1 MLQRKLLVVKW
12 YHHPCYSWA
21 RTGPAGSHAW
31 ALLAMAVARRRGG
44 RPPGAT
50 AGRRLAHVHGTRYS
64 NQPPLRSPGP
74 AGGKAARRAA
84 PLASAVHESAVV
96 RGRTVT
102 RCGLRAA
109 TTAIALASTAPP
121 RPSPAPS
128 SHVAPSFQPS
138 PQLPKTCTA

>member
-1 MLQRKLLVVKW
+1 MLFMGSYRASRQ
-12 YHHPCYSWA
+12 PCMGSAGNGSGTQA
-21 RTGPAGSHAW
+21 RGPPAGRHGRAQ
-31 ALLAMAVARRRGG
+31 ARSR
-44 RPPGAT
+44 
-50 AGRRLAHVHGTRYS
+50 TRYS

>member
-1 MLQRKLLVVKW
+1 MLQRKLLLVKW

-44 RPPGAT
+44 RPPGGT

-64 NQPPLRSPGP
+64 NQPRRRCMRSPGP
-74 AGGKAARRAA
+74 AGGKTARRAA
-84 PLASAVHESAVV
+84 PLASASAVHESAVV

-109 TTAIALASTAPP
+109 TTAIASQYGATATVACSELSR
-121 RPSPAPS
+121 RPVIPAVS
-128 SHVAPSFQPS
+128 SAP
-138 PQLPKTCTA
+138 

>member
-1 MLQRKLLVVKW
+1 MLQRKLLLVKW

-21 RTGPAGSHAW
+21 RTGPAGSRAW
-31 ALLAMAVARRRGG
+31 ALLAMAVALARRRGG
-44 RPPGAT
+44 RPPGGT

-109 TTAIALASTAPP
+109 TTAIASQYGATATVACSELSR
-121 RPSPAPS
+121 RPVIPAVS
-128 SHVAPSFQPS
+128 SAP
-138 PQLPKTCTA
+138 

>member
-21 RTGPAGSHAW
+21 RTGPAGSRAW
-31 ALLAMAVARRRGG
+31 ALLAMAVALARRRGG
-44 RPPGAT
+44 RPPGGT

-102 RCGLRAA
+102 RYGLRAA
-109 TTAIALASTAPP
+109 TTAIASQYVATATVACSELSR
-121 RPSPAPS
+121 RPVIPAVS
-128 SHVAPSFQPS
+128 SAP
-138 PQLPKTCTA
+138 